1 MLFRSFAS
9 PTPPQSEWSKWS
21 TGCGGALVE
30 IRPTYQVLCRY
41 YTRSIKKIHPE
52 AQSMPIGP
60 ILTSEIIVSRWRLS
74 RYFYYILIMTQT
86 NFAHYIYQIQL
97 IKSRE
102 VQRGRYCQNR
112 EALIIAIRLFGAC
125 SFLL

>member
-1 MLFRSFAS
+1 
-9 PTPPQSEWSKWS
+9 
-21 TGCGGALVE
+21 
-30 IRPTYQVLCRY
+30 
-41 YTRSIKKIHPE
+41 
-52 AQSMPIGP
+52 MPIGP

-86 NFAHYIYQIQL
+86 NFAHYMYQIQL

-112 EALIIAIRLFGAC
+112 EVLITAIRLFGAC
-125 SFLL
+125 FFLL